1 MKQSQVL
8 DKETEI
14 EQITEQTNY
23 LLAENLYSQM
33 NPQKFIDW
41 AVNLLQKGFE
51 TENILILA
59 GLDNYPSEEIEEYF
73 WKSVDDLKLQL
84 KKSDF
89 ELLANFALYVAN
101 SVLTNKMKPKD
112 GLRIMND
119 IVRETDYSSKY
130 IQFYNLDEDIDYL
143 NYDNRT
149 LYNSFNKTD
158 NIDEIIFE
166 EFKLFLDAE
175 KLNLDD
181 KYREFAFCNNCQTL
195 NEPVLKPKR
204 SWLGKVEYNY
214 WICPKCK
221 SKKLEH
227 FSDQKGKR
235 IILKE
240 VKKTNAT

>member
-1 MKQSQVL
+1 L